1 MNVDAALTFLAGTFN
16 ADLKIFKG
24 DLVAEKDLETA
35 ITLSLF
41 SDRRAAVDDPIEA
54 GESLRG
60 WWGDTFS
67 EVKND
72 KFGSKLWLLR
82 REKQLQSV
90 LERAKQYA
98 QESLQWL
105 VDDRVA
111 QKILVITEIVGEKPS
126 GILGIRVEVTRPT
139 GVQTYKF
146 DYVWNQI

>member
-1 MNVDAALTFLAGTFN
+1 MDAALTFLSGSFN
-16 ADLKIFKG
+16 ADIRISKG
-24 DLVAEKDLETA
+24 DLVREEDLETA

-41 SDRRAAVDDPIEA
+41 SDRRAAADDPIEK

-60 WWGDTFS
+60 WWGDTFA

-90 LERAKQYA
+90 LDRAKQYA

-105 VDDRVA
+105 IDDRVA
-111 QKILVITEIVGEKPS
+111 SKVLVITEIVGEKPS
-126 GILGIRVEVTRPT
+126 GILGIRIEVTRPT
-139 GVQTYKF
+139 GLQTFQF